1 MLKFTINDFLD
12 LRLEDGKTNIYVNNE
27 LFMHCKH
34 ILLTVPLD
42 DIDNFNS
49 IDEVVEKLEKHYEF
63 SREYTVEI
71 APETRFWVHCS
82 NIQTWYEN
90 NYNTCLIHSNLAFPL
105 LNKLKKAGDLLAGK
119 LFKEEVAK
127 RFESGNLNVIQ
138 FFLCNHY
145 LDCLNKEELEILLE
159 QSSSNLTKNV
169 ANQLKE
175 LLNSPFSNF
184 RKIKELID
192 LVLFLDLK
200 YSQNFILFTFNEL
213 SEKLRTRFARLLI
226 LHLNYKDSINY
237 VIPYGKF
244 FTYFEEILNYIYEK
258 YPEINDLLKII
269 DSGFIS
275 GAVPLE
281 EKFSYGAVSYHRIIQ
296 GY

>member
-1 MLKFTINDFLD
+1 MLKFTINEFLD

-42 DIDNFNS
+42 EIDDFNS
-49 IDEVVEKLEKHYEF
+49 VDEFIERSDKHYEF
-63 SREYTVEI
+63 SIDYTIEI
-71 APETRFWVHCS
+71 SPETRFWVHCS
-82 NIQTWYEN
+82 NIQAWYEN

-105 LNKLKKAGDLLAGK
+105 LNKLKKAGDFLAGK
-119 LFKEEVAK
+119 VFKEEVAK
-127 RFESGNLNVIQ
+127 RFENGNLNVIQ
-138 FFLCNHY
+138 FFLYNHY
-145 LDCLNKEELEILLE
+145 LDCLNKEELELLLE
-159 QSSSNLTKNV
+159 QASSNLTINIV
-169 ANQLKE
+169 NQLNE
-175 LLNSPFSNF
+175 LLSSTLSNF
-184 RKIKELID
+184 RKIKELIE

-200 YSQNFILFTFNEL
+200 YNQNLIFRVFNEL
-213 SEKLRTRFARLLI
+213 NENLKNRFARLLI
-226 LHLNYKDSINY
+226 LHLNYKEFINY
-237 VIPYGKF
+237 KIPYGKF
-244 FTYFEEILNYIYEK
+244 FTYFEEILNFLYEK

-275 GAVPLE
+275 GAVSLD

>member
-27 LFMHCKH
+27 LFLHCKH
-34 ILLTVPLD
+34 ILLNVPLD
-42 DIDNFNS
+42 GIDDFSS
-49 IDEVVEKLEKHYEF
+49 IDEAVEKLDKHHEF
-63 SREYTVEI
+63 SRDYKVEI
-71 APETRFWVHCS
+71 APETRFWAHCS
-82 NIQTWYEN
+82 NIQAWHEN

-105 LNKLKKAGDLLAGK
+105 LKELIRAGDLLAAK
-119 LFKEEVAK
+119 VFKEEVAK
-127 RFESGNLNVIQ
+127 RFEGGNLNVIQ

-145 LDCLNKEELEILLE
+145 LNCLNKEELEILLE
-159 QSSSNLTKNV
+159 QTSSNLTINV

-175 LLNSPFSNF
+175 LLNSTFSNF

-200 YSQNFILFTFNEL
+200 YNQNIIFLVFNEL
-213 SEKLRTRFARLLI
+213 SEKLRTQFSRFLI
-226 LHLNYKDSINY
+226 LHLNYKEFINY
-237 VIPYGKF
+237 KIPYGKF

-275 GAVPLE
+275 GAIPLE
-281 EKFSYGAVSYHRIIQ
+281 EKYSYGAVSYHRVIQ